1 MEIFDIVYYDSWGW
15 LQILL
20 IWEKDTI
27 VRGLFVC
34 FSKLCCSLEIT

>member
-1 MEIFDIVYYDSWGW
+1 MEIFDIVYCVSWGW

-27 VRGLFVC
+27 VREAVCLF
-34 FSKLCCSLEIT
+34 LNNLL

>member
-1 MEIFDIVYYDSWGW
+1 MEIFDIVYYNSWGW

-27 VRGLFVC
+27 VREAVCLFLNVV
-34 FSKLCCSLEIT
+34 L